1 MQSIWSYIITNPT
14 KMSCNNS
21 KIKAK
26 CPLYICTESDCYDE
40 NGGIRSGTLKA
51 KIVGSRII

>member
-1 MQSIWSYIITNPT
+1 MQSIWSYSITNPT

-40 NGGIRSGTLKA
+40 NGGIRSDSVQIYML
-51 KIVGSRII
+51 